1 MIPLISH
8 SQEDETTETRSGSTG
23 VGMGGGH
30 DYKSIARRN
39 SFLE

>member
-8 SQEDETTETRSGSTG
+8 SQDETTETRSGSTG

-30 DYKSIARRN
+30 DYKSVA
-39 SFLE
+39 